1 MGYRV
6 AGTNRCASFIGDI
19 FMTFARFAAL
29 AAFVLLSA
37 CSRSGTANQT
47 VHAPDYLVR
56 GNGSEIKSLDPHYID
71 GQWEANVVGDLLV
84 GLTTDAADGTPMPG
98 AATSWETSPDG
109 KTWTF
114 HLRDHLWSDGQPVT
128 AEDFVFA
135 WRRILEPS
143 RGAPYAYYLWLIKNA
158 KAISDGK
165 MPATALGVTAKDDKT
180 LVVELEHPAAYM
192 LQYLL
197 HQAVFP
203 VPRHVVL
210 AKGDAWSK
218 PENYVANGPYV
229 PKEWVPNDH
238 VTLVK
243 NPKFYDAQ
251 HVRIQTII
259 YKPTSDTLAA
269 LKSIRAGELDTQN
282 LLPTAEINWMRAHIA
297 GALQIHTFLGV
308 SYLAPNFQ
316 RKPLDDIR
324 LRRAI
329 ALTLDRETITQ
340 KIIKLGELPAYHF
353 VPPGIANYP
362 GRAKFDFQSVPY
374 ARRLDMARK
383 LMADMGY
390 GPARHL
396 RFNYDTTTTPDAKR
410 TAATLQ
416 AMLRRV
422 YIDIDIVN
430 TDTQI
435 FYKKLQEGQFDLS
448 AGAWIGDFDDPG
460 TFLDLLQSASG
471 NNYGRYRSAKFDAL
485 YAQANQTLDIK
496 ARGELL
502 NEAEQVALDDVA
514 VIPSRF
520 LVTQDIVEP
529 YVKGWIP
536 NVRNFNRSRWL
547 WIDPHTKPVR
557 G

>member
-1 MGYRV
+1 M
-6 AGTNRCASFIGDI
+6 AIS
-19 FMTFARFAAL
+19 RFVSLAAL
-29 AAFVLLSA
+29 VLLAA
-37 CSRSGTANQT
+37 CSRAGTSSQT

-71 GQWEANVVGDLLV
+71 GQWEANVVGDALV
-84 GLTTDAADGTPMPG
+84 GLTTDAADGSPMPG

-109 KTWTF
+109 KTWIF
-114 HLRDHLWSDGQPVT
+114 HMRDHVWSDGQPVT

-165 MPATALGVTAKDDKT
+165 MPTTALGVSAKDDKT
-180 LVVELEHPAAYM
+180 LVVQLEHPAPYM

-197 HQAVFP
+197 HQSVFP
-203 VPRHVVL
+203 VPRHAVL
-210 AKGDAWSK
+210 AKGDAWAR
-218 PENYVANGPYV
+218 PENYVANGPYI

-243 NPKFYDAQ
+243 NPKFYDAA

-259 YKPTSDTLAA
+259 YKPSSDTLAA

-282 LLPTAEINWMRAHIA
+282 LIPSAEISWMRSHIA

-308 SYLAPNFQ
+308 AYLAPNFAH
-316 RKPLDDIR
+316 KPFDDIR

-329 ALTLDRETITQ
+329 ALVYDRETVTS
-340 KIIKLGELPAYHF
+340 KIYKLGEKPAYHF
-353 VPPGIANYP
+353 VPPGIADYP
-362 GRAKFDFQSVPY
+362 DKAGFDFRSWPY
-374 ARRLDMARK
+374 EKRLAAARK
-383 LMADMGY
+383 LIAEMGY
-390 GPARHL
+390 GPDRHL

-410 TAATLQ
+410 GAATLQ
-416 AMLRRV
+416 SMLRRI

-448 AGAWIGDFDDPG
+448 TGAWIGDFDDPG
-460 TFLDLLQSASG
+460 TFLDLLKTGGG
-471 NNYGRYRSAKFDAL
+471 NNYGRYHSDKFDAL
-485 YAQANQTLDIK
+485 YAQAQQTLDVK
-496 ARGELL
+496 TRGELL
-502 NEAEQVALDDVA
+502 SQAEQVALDDYA
-514 VIPSRF
+514 VIPTRF

-536 NVRNFNRSRWL
+536 NVRDFNRSRWL
-547 WIDPHTKPVR
+547 WIDPHVKPVR